1 MKKTVVVTGI
11 KGFLGSHLWNALK
24 DEFTVLGIGRQTEE
38 WNGTRIFSLAD
49 FPSEVEPEFV
59 ILCHAAVSSG
69 QEQLPIEA
77 LEAVNVVLTHALVQ
91 RFNDAKLIYCSTV
104 SIYQESEFSIVE
116 KGPEKPQSSYAITKQ
131 AGEKSVFTA
140 TNAVV
145 VRFSSLYGIG
155 MKTNTIVP
163 LYIQQALQQG
173 VIQIWGKGERRQ
185 NYIHVTDAVTCIQKV
200 IECFDTVNHQVLLG
214 VHHKEYSNFELGSSI
229 AQLCGA
235 TLQFVHEDFSKSWR
249 FDNQITQKL
258 LNWKPQVELQEGLSH
273 YIAWKKRPF

>member
-1 MKKTVVVTGI
+1 MKKTIVVTGI

-24 DEFTVLGIGRQTEE
+24 DEFTVLGIGRQTEQ

-69 QEQLPIEA
+69 QEQLPVEA
-77 LEAVNVVLTHALVQ
+77 LEAVNVVQTRALVQ
-91 RFNDAKLIYCSTV
+91 RFNSAKLIYCSTV

-116 KGPEKPQSSYAITKQ
+116 KGIEKPQSPYAITKQ
-131 AGEKSVFTA
+131 MGENIVFTA
-140 TNAVV
+140 PNAVV

-155 MKTNTIVP
+155 MKPNTIVP
-163 LYIQQALQQG
+163 LYIHQALHQG
-173 VIQIWGKGERRQ
+173 EIQIWGTGQRRQ
-185 NYIHVTDAVTCIQKV
+185 NYLHVSDAVNCIEKILYHFQ
-200 IECFDTVNHQVLLG
+200 TVNHKVLLG
-214 VHHKEYSNFELGSSI
+214 VNTQEYSNLELGSTI
-229 AQLCGA
+229 AKLCGA
-235 TLQFVHEDFSKSWR
+235 TLQFIREDFSKSWS
-249 FDNQITQKL
+249 FNNQITQKL